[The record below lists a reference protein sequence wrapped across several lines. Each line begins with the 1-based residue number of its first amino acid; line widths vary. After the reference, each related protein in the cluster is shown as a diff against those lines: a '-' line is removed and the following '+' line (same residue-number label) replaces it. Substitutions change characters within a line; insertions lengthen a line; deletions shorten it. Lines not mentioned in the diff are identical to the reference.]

1 MFCQICCN
9 PKVNTYDVCSKCQWQ
24 NENTL
29 ENLKGNLITVG
40 FRLSEQEKNYW
51 SYANRSSPKDWIK
64 IETCSED
71 LDKLLNLMSG
81 NF

>member
-1 MFCQICCN
+1 MYN
-9 PKVNTYDVCSKCQWQ
+9 VCSKCQWQ
-24 NENTL
+24 NESAL
-29 ENLKGNLITVG
+29 ENFEGNSITVG